1 MDKNTIFGFVLIALI
16 LIGFSVMNRPNEE
29 EIAKQQRYNDSIAL
43 VERAKMEA
51 EIARQKAETVLT
63 VDSVNPN
70 DTTAVADLVADAYGD
85 FSVAATGEEK
95 FYTLENELVK
105 LTLSNKGGRIYSAL
119 LKKYQTHDSLP
130 LVLFDAQESN
140 LGFTLITNN
149 NRVVN
154 TSNLYF
160 EPLGEVKKMPKEHK
174 HWFCV

>member
-1 MDKNTIFGFVLIALI
+1 
-16 LIGFSVMNRPNEE
+16 VMNRPNEE

-85 FSVAATGEEK
+85 FSVAAAGEEK

-119 LKKYQTHDSLP
+119 LKNIKLTIHSHLFCLMHRKAT
-130 LVLFDAQESN
+130 LVLH
-140 LGFTLITNN
+140 LLPTTIVL
-149 NRVVN
+149 
-154 TSNLYF
+154 
-160 EPLGEVKKMPKEHK
+160 
-174 HWFCV
+174 